1 MLPLNSPMTGN
12 IIRKIRKVLS
22 WGIYKSIPEDDL
34 LERQRYKLFFTFSL
48 TCFLLCI
55 AESFH
60 AMSFE
65 TGKNVLGAG
74 LQTFASVF
82 LINYLWLQR
91 HKHLRLAYMICLM
104 TAFACVHL
112 FNYYYGGIRNS
123 GNFYYLFMIIATVIL
138 LGNKQG
144 WIMLG
149 LSTINMI
156 YFYYISDDPRWV
168 TNVLAANPSDLNQD
182 FLFST
187 AMAVIAI
194 GALSN
199 SLGSS
204 KNIVIEKIRESQEIL
219 AIKNKELRK
228 LSLVASKTDSAVI
241 IADKNHNI
249 SWVNDAF
256 CKLTGYQ
263 LAEISGKKAEEILYG
278 NQTDFGTVQF
288 MNQRLT
294 SKQTFIG
301 ELEQYHKSGS
311 TFWTQVSV
319 TPILDEHGEISEF
332 ITLEDDITER
342 KTAENK
348 IREYLKDLEKT
359 NKELDEFAYVVS
371 HDLKAPLHAISNLT
385 GWIEEDMK
393 GKFSEETSSN
403 FNIIKSRVAR
413 MEDLINGLLEFAR
426 ANHKKGEKSCVDL
439 NEFINEVIEFC
450 AVPPN
455 CSIAIAGKLPTLFG
469 DKIKFQ
475 QIFANLIGNAIK
487 YNDKSEI
494 NIVIG
499 AEEKENDWLI
509 YVRDNGPGIDSRF
522 FEKIFVIFQTLN
534 PRDTVESTG
543 LGLAIVKKIIEEE
556 GGEIWVESELKK
568 GSEFKFTWPKEPR
581 PEAYQFQGAMNYYQ

>member
-278 NQTDFGTVQF
+278 NQTDFSTVQF

-543 LGLAIVKKIIEEE
+543 VGLAIVKKIIEEE

-568 GSEFKFTWPKEPR
+568 GSDFKFTWPKEPR
-581 PEAYQFQGAMNYYQ
+581 PEAYQFQGVMNYYQ